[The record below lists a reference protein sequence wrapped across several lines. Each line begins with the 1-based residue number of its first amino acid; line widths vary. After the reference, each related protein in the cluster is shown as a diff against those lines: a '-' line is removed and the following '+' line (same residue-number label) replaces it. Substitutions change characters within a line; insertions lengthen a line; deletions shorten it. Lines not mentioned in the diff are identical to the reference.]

1 MQAKFLTT
9 VNVRSNPS
17 TSSEIVAKY
26 EKGERIMKRPTIS
39 NVTLSQA
46 GCWACAFCG
55 VCPGLT
61 LGTAISGLTVVD

>member
-1 MQAKFLTT
+1 
-9 VNVRSNPS
+9 
-17 TSSEIVAKY
+17 
-26 EKGERIMKRPTIS
+26 MKRPTIS